1 MKKLYL
7 LAFVFIS
14 LFLAACQTSQAPNA
28 MTVMEGDQRFDS
40 FVKSMKDADMEAMLT
55 ANDPVTLF
63 VPTVEAFASFI
74 QENAA
79 NITPE
84 VLADVLS
91 YHVAEG
97 KLKAADVIAA
107 KSVTTLQGGSISVEV
122 KDGAVIL
129 NGKAKVL
136 EADIMASNAVIHV
149 IDTVLMPPAKPSIV
163 DIAVADARFS
173 TLVAALQKADLVGA
187 LSGKGPFT
195 VFAPT
200 NDAFSALLAQLGISA
215 EELLNSPDLKDI
227 LLYHVVAG
235 KATAADV
242 VKLSKVTTLNGK
254 DIAIEVKDSSVILN
268 GKVKIIITDIMASNG
283 VIHVI
288 DAVLLPPAL
297 PSIVDIAVA
306 DKRFSTLVA
315 ALTKAGLVDDLSAKG
330 PFTVFAPTN
339 DAFAAL
345 LADLG
350 ISAEQ
355 LLNSPDLGSILL
367 YHVAAGKVPA
377 SEVVKLNKV
386 TTLQGDD
393 IMIEVKDGNVIL
405 NGKIKVI
412 ITDIMAS
419 NGVIHV
425 IDGVLLPPVKQPSIV
440 DIAVSDPRFST
451 LVAALQKANLV
462 DALSAPGPFTV
473 FAPTNDA
480 FVALAHN
487 LHVDVADLLEL
498 PNLAD
503 ILLYHVASGA
513 VNAEQAIKLG
523 TIPTLQG
530 SPVHVSTDGHGN
542 VHINHAKVI
551 QANVMASNGII
562 HVING
567 VLLPPSK

>member
-1 MKKLYL
+1 
-7 LAFVFIS
+7 
-14 LFLAACQTSQAPNA
+14 
-28 MTVMEGDQRFDS
+28 
-40 FVKSMKDADMEAMLT
+40 
-55 ANDPVTLF
+55 
-63 VPTVEAFASFI
+63 VEAFASFI

-268 GKVKIIITDIMASNG
+268 GKVK
-283 VIHVI
+283 
-288 DAVLLPPAL
+288 
-297 PSIVDIAVA
+297 
-306 DKRFSTLVA
+306 
-315 ALTKAGLVDDLSAKG
+315 
-330 PFTVFAPTN
+330 
-339 DAFAAL
+339 
-345 LADLG
+345 
-350 ISAEQ
+350 
-355 LLNSPDLGSILL
+355 
-367 YHVAAGKVPA
+367 
-377 SEVVKLNKV
+377 
-386 TTLQGDD
+386 
-393 IMIEVKDGNVIL
+393 
-405 NGKIKVI
+405 VI

-530 SPVHVSTDGHGN
+530 SPVHVTTDGHGN

>member
-1 MKKLYL
+1 
-7 LAFVFIS
+7 
-14 LFLAACQTSQAPNA
+14 